1 MIKFENVSKIYPN
14 GTKGLDNI
22 NLEIKQGEFVAI
34 IGASGAGKSTLIR
47 AINRLLDISEGSLTV
62 NDIDVSKLKG
72 KELRQFRRSVGMIF
86 QSYNLVPR
94 VSVIRNVMSALV
106 PEMPF
111 SRVLLGL
118 FSKEEKMTALR
129 SLERVG
135 IADKA
140 FIRTDQLSGG
150 QQQRVSLARTLA
162 QNPDVLLADE
172 PVAALDPVTAER
184 VMEDF
189 KQINEELNKT
199 VLINIHHVELA
210 LKYADRIIAVK
221 KGRVVFDGPVA
232 DVTNDVLDGIYSKEE
247 GVSHETV

>member
-22 NLEIKQGEFVAI
+22 NLTIEQGEFVAI
-34 IGASGAGKSTLIR
+34 IGTSGAGKSTLIR
-47 AINRLLDISEGSLTV
+47 AINRLIDITEGSLTV
-62 NDIDVSKLKG
+62 NDVDVSKLRG
-72 KELRQFRRSVGMIF
+72 KELRKFRRSVGMIF

-94 VSVIRNVMSALV
+94 ISVIRNVMSALV
-106 PEMPF
+106 PEMSF
-111 SRVLLGL
+111 LRVLGGV
-118 FSKEEKMTALR
+118 FTKEEKMRALEA
-129 SLERVG
+129 LDRVD
-135 IADKA
+135 IAEKA

-162 QNPDVLLADE
+162 QDPDVLLADE

-189 KQINEELNKT
+189 KRINQDLNKT

-210 LKYADRIIAVK
+210 LEYADRIVAVK
-221 KGRVVFDGPVA
+221 KGRIVFDGPVSE
-232 DVTNDVLDGIYSKEE
+232 VTPDVLNEIYGKEE
-247 GVSHETV
+247 VKMDEAV